1 MSRLKMI
8 STKDIIAMYILVAQ
22 MLLLVTLWISEI
34 FSKEYFQLHLSV
46 LFVGVIAGVL
56 LSHSQYGVK
65 REKTKKDIFNILF
78 VSIVSTICIYLVFFP
93 IMSVLTHSTTTAVI
107 LIAGIISP
115 ITIPKIKNGLNKL
128 KSA

>member
-1 MSRLKMI
+1 MI